1 MGSFFSG
8 IGKLFDGMHPLLNC
22 LFSLDTDNPNKLSEI
37 FGVSLFLFGSL
48 VLFRFFFKD
57 FVFSTPS
64 TKAQKHQRR
73 GNGEVVSPKEPGRL
87 CQGSVC
93 YVLQGGHIHEI

>member
-48 VLFRFFFKD
+48 VLFSFFLKILFFQPFQLKL
-57 FVFSTPS
+57 
-64 TKAQKHQRR
+64 R
-73 GNGEVVSPKEPGRL
+73 NIKEEATER
-87 CQGSVC
+87 S
-93 YVLQGGHIHEI
+93 